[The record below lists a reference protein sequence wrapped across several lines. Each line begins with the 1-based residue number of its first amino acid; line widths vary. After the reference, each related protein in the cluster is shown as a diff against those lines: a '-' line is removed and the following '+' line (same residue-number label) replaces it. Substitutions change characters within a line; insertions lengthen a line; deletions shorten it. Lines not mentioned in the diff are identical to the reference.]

1 MGKLNLLKGRYT
13 GKVGE
18 TVGAK
23 WKDKS
28 TLRTFSIPA
37 NPKTAEQQAVRGVFG
52 AMATFVALF
61 ADQIK
66 YKSAL
71 DTSGMSVRNAIVKIN
86 KSQIDAGTFN
96 KTSLLISKG
105 GLQKPTVSAGALS
118 AGVATLTFA
127 EPTATN
133 FTDDAKAVGVF
144 VDATNGI
151 VDVKEVAVDAG
162 TISSGALFTDS
173 TSVDGYLYFLDKRG
187 TSKVGSES
195 VYRAI
200 TA

>member
-37 NPKTAEQQAVRGVFG
+37 NPRTAEQQSVRGVFG
-52 AMATFVALF
+52 SMATFVALF
-61 ADQIK
+61 ADLIK

-86 KSQIDAGTFN
+86 KAQIDAGTFA
-96 KTSLLISKG
+96 KGTLLISKG
-105 GLQKPTVSAGALS
+105 GLQKPAVPTAALAGNA
-118 AGVATLTFA
+118 VTLTLTP
-127 EPTATN
+127 PTATN
-133 FTDDAKAVGVF
+133 FTEDAKAIAVF
-144 VDATNGI
+144 VDATKGI
-151 VDVKEVAVDAG
+151 ADMKEVAYDA
-162 TISSGALFTDS
+162 TSVSSGALFAGS
-173 TSVDGYLYFLDKRG
+173 TSVDCYLYYLDKRG

-195 VYRAI
+195 VYVA
-200 TA
+200 ASA